1 MKPSTPKTEPSL
13 STQLRKEV
21 FGSFLKTMCS
31 GFALGLAFLTAT
43 AFADV
48 VGYFKFDNFSGDNGA
63 FTDDAGKGLRGLLGF
78 PFSAPLS
85 VPGPSGQAGDLA
97 VSLDGSGG
105 LAADDSPAQLL
116 NFLTPPLTL
125 ECWVRST
132 NDLQIG
138 RHRAFMFAH
147 YMGNKL
153 VTFATNVLYNTML
166 TDMETC
172 YKAMRIEVLRSMRL
186 KSNGFG
192 IEPEITAKI
201 FKRGYRVYEVPITY
215 AGRGYEQGKKITWR
229 AGFGALCVLL
239 KYRFTE

>member
-1 MKPSTPKTEPSL
+1 MQFGGGAGAPPSL
-13 STQLRKEV
+13 P
-21 FGSFLKTMCS
+21 
-31 GFALGLAFLTAT
+31 AAAT
-43 AFADV
+43 CLQAPGITRPSADV
-48 VGYFKFDNFSGDNGA
+48 VGYFKFDNFPGDNGA

-138 RHRAFMFAH
+138 RQGVAIHHERVVTGCGKRAWNA
-147 YMGNKL
+147 
-153 VTFATNVLYNTML
+153 AE
-166 TDMETC
+166 D
-172 YKAMRIEVLRSMRL
+172 
-186 KSNGFG
+186 
-192 IEPEITAKI
+192 
-201 FKRGYRVYEVPITY
+201 
-215 AGRGYEQGKKITWR
+215 
-229 AGFGALCVLL
+229 
-239 KYRFTE
+239 